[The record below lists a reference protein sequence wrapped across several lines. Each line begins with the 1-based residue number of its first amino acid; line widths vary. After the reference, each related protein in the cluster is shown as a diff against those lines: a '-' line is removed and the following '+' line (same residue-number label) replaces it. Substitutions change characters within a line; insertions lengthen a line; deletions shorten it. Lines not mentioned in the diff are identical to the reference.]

1 MPEIVK
7 AHLWQPGPRE
17 QGLEAVRG
25 DVAAVQGLPT
35 VRQGERGELTVT
47 GLDFP
52 VAFDVLAVD
61 HGIAHLRFR
70 PETTNSAEFERKF
83 SRFEA
88 GLVTAA

>member
-1 MPEIVK
+1 M
-7 AHLWQPGPRE
+7 
-17 QGLEAVRG
+17 
-25 DVAAVQGLPT
+25 
-35 VRQGERGELTVT
+35 RQGERGELTVT

-52 VAFDVLAVD
+52 VAFDVLAID
-61 HGIAHLRFR
+61 HGTAHVRFR